1 MRQKNSS
8 VLGGGQE
15 SETNGGRAVPFWG
28 DKRFG
33 SRQVMVPN
41 IVHTLHD
48 TELYTLKWLKGW
60 TLS

>member
-1 MRQKNSS
+1 M
-8 VLGGGQE
+8 LGGGRE

-48 TELYTLKWLKGW
+48 TELYALKWLKAW
-60 TLS
+60 TWS